1 MPTTENVC
9 MKIDA
14 RRSARVTNVG
24 RTSNSS
30 AWTHRRYL
38 TQPKGDSSCGK
49 RPIVVAA
56 SIGSKVEMLMKV
68 AVDGPG
74 TPMMGEGQ
82 GASCCTA
89 HDGHVLFE
97 EMRMRKAFA
106 MSNAIQEARFY
117 KLNSNRQNLIRLEL
131 KGLIIWRTLH
141 RIFGSCFAARG
152 GFAE

>member
-1 MPTTENVC
+1 
-9 MKIDA
+9 MKIDTL
-14 RRSARVTNVG
+14 RSARLTKVG
-24 RTSNSS
+24 WTSNSS
-30 AWTHRRYL
+30 ARTHWRHL
-38 TQPKGDSSCGK
+38 TQIKGDSICGK
-49 RPIVVAA
+49 RLIIVAA
-56 SIGSKVEMLMKV
+56 NIGPKVEMLMKV

-89 HDGHVLFE
+89 HDGHVIFE

-106 MSNAIQEARFY
+106 MINAIQEARFY

-141 RIFGSCFAARG
+141 RIFGSCFARG